1 MKVCIII
8 YNYKSMFE
16 LTSSLGVQSEIGLK
30 RDLQMDSLRH
40 VDEGAAGCLYP
51 VMREMFNQETEKM
64 KFFRWLAHG
73 YGTSYEDFW
82 QVNNNG

>member
-1 MKVCIII
+1 ME
-8 YNYKSMFE
+8 S
-16 LTSSLGVQSEIGLK
+16 GL
-30 RDLQMDSLRH
+30 
-40 VDEGAAGCLYP
+40 AAGCLYP

-73 YGTSYEDFW
+73 YGTSYEDYW